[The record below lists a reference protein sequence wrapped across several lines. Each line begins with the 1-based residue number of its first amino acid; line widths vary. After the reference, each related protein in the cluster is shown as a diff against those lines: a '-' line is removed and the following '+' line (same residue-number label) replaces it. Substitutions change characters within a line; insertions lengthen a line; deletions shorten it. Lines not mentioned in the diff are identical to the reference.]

1 MPRITIISIVANKY
15 KQPVIVNQML
25 SPVVY
30 IFAEERLYFLKGM
43 VTRDLMNGWQASA

>member
-15 KQPVIVNQML
+15 KFK
-25 SPVVY
+25 PVVY

-43 VTRDLMNGWQASA
+43 VARDLMNGWQA